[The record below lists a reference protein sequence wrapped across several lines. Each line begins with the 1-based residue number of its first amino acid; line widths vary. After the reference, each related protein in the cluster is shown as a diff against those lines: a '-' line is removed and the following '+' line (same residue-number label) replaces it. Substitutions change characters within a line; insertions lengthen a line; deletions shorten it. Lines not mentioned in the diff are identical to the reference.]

1 MKKVLTVNRG
11 RYTNV
16 QYILQTNKVLGNSVP
31 AAAVKQRGQAL
42 NMMTGRKG
50 CVDGYYS
57 ENLVG
62 MFAYRRNLSF
72 VQFIFEI
79 YVS

>member
-1 MKKVLTVNRG
+1 
-11 RYTNV
+11 
-16 QYILQTNKVLGNSVP
+16 
-31 AAAVKQRGQAL
+31 
-42 NMMTGRKG
+42 MTGRKG